1 MSERMRERI
10 VGMLFVVATAGSIAA
25 STVQGSILD
34 GPGYL
39 SELASHQDRLI
50 GAALVFMVAAMSALG
65 TALLLFPVL
74 AERAEGLSIGYVA
87 MRTFENVFY
96 VGGVVAMLS
105 MLTLAEGDAIAVDPT
120 NGRMVGAALLALQH
134 WSVSIG
140 TLLFFGLGAWTLN
153 HLLYRFRMVPRW
165 LSGWGIAGAILVI
178 TYGLIVVL
186 GGDVGMGSPWMLLA
200 MPIAFQEMVF
210 AGWLIT
216 RGLADGSPRVESDTR
231 ELTAVG

>member
-10 VGMLFVVATAGSIAA
+10 VGVLFVVATVGSIAA
-25 STVQGSILD
+25 SAIQGSILE

-39 SELASHQDRLI
+39 SELTSHSGRLI
-50 GAALVFMVAAMSALG
+50 GSALVFMVAAISAVG
-65 TALLLFPVL
+65 TALLLFPIL
-74 AERAEGLSIGYVA
+74 RTRAEGLSIGYVA

-105 MLTLAEGDAIAVDPT
+105 MLTVAGGDAIGIEPT
-120 NGRMVGAALLALQH
+120 NSPMVGAALIAIQH

-140 TLLFFGLGAWTLN
+140 TLIFFGLGAWILN

-165 LSGWGIAGAILVI
+165 LSGWGIAGAYLVI
-178 TYGLIVVL
+178 MYGLVVVL
-186 GGDVGMGSPWMLLA
+186 GGDVGIGSPLMLLA

-216 RGLADGSPRVESDTR
+216 RGMSDEPPRVESDTR
-231 ELTAVG
+231 ELTSVA